1 MRAKELTNKEQ
12 RFAKAAA
19 AGATQAAA
27 YAAAYSDKAR
37 AATQRAN
44 GHRIAKKPHVAA
56 EIKRLRRLPA
66 ADDYAGIK
74 KQMIE
79 RLLELAEN
87 DKNSVAQHRA
97 IVTLIKYAD
106 EGAVRP
112 AAKNPVPNIEELLRE
127 LSAGVEAESSED
139 RIADGGTI
147 AAGDLT
153 RTLPVQIK
161 DDCRVVPAKQELPRP
176 VNAAEAYRV
185 NREAEIR
192 AHQEYI
198 RQSRAEVERLTA
210 LYRQQQETAGPTLS
224 EPANEDGLVGETDR
238 DPSIDGSACV
248 AVQRQ
253 GGTRPGFRREMIPGR
268 FPPQYRWVP
277 LVEGEGLKVCR
288 NGEQDCQYTQ
298 IV

>member
-1 MRAKELTNKEQ
+1 MPAKELTNKEQ
-12 RFAKAAA
+12 KFAKAAA

-27 YAAAYSDKAR
+27 YAAAYSDKAS

-97 IVTLIKYAD
+97 ILTLIKYAD
-106 EGAVRP
+106 EGSVRQQ
-112 AAKNPVPNIEELLRE
+112 AAKGPAPNIEELLRE

-139 RIADGGTI
+139 LIADGGTI

-153 RTLPVQIK
+153 KTLPVQIE
-161 DDCRVVPAKQELPRP
+161 DDCRVVPDKPQQTRL
-176 VNAAEAYRV
+176 VNTAEAYRV

-210 LYRQQQETAGPTLS
+210 LYRQQQQQA
-224 EPANEDGLVGETDR
+224 A
-238 DPSIDGSACV
+238 
-248 AVQRQ
+248 
-253 GGTRPGFRREMIPGR
+253 GGTMSDPVKEEEIVAEGSQVAITGPPCAPVPRAYQQASGPRPGFRREMIPGR
-268 FPPQYRWVP
+268 FPPQSRWVKHEEALEP
-277 LVEGEGLKVCR
+277 LEKEVGPDEC
-288 NGEQDCQYTQ
+288 
-298 IV
+298 

>member
-1 MRAKELTNKEQ
+1 
-12 RFAKAAA
+12 
-19 AGATQAAA
+19 
-27 YAAAYSDKAR
+27 
-37 AATQRAN
+37 
-44 GHRIAKKPHVAA
+44 VAA

-66 ADDYAGIK
+66 ADDYARIK
-74 KQMIE
+74 TQMIE

-106 EGAVRP
+106 EGAVRQ

-127 LSAGVEAESSED
+127 LSAGVQAESSED

-147 AAGDLT
+147 AAEDFR

-161 DDCRVVPAKQELPRP
+161 DDCRVVPDKQEPPRL
-176 VNAAEAYRV
+176 VNAGEAYRV

-210 LYRQQQETAGPTLS
+210 LYRNQQEAAGPTMA
-224 EPANEDGLVGETDR
+224 EPANEDGLVGGTDR
-238 DPSIDGSACV
+238 DSSIDGSARA
-248 AVQRQ
+248 AVQGQ
-253 GGTRPGFRREMIPGR
+253 AGPRPGFRRETIPGR

-277 LVEGEGLKVCR
+277 LVEGKEA
-288 NGEQDCQYTQ
+288 
-298 IV
+298 